1 MQDIIPPVDP
11 QLIKAELNSKR
22 FLRKT
27 NKAGNELYVIT
38 AKNSPNVMREVGRL
52 REITFR
58 AAGGG
63 TGLDCDIDHYD
74 TAEKGFKQLIL
85 WDPEDEQIIAGY
97 RYLNCW
103 ELDFERGEE
112 KFLATAHLLKF
123 SPTFINEY
131 LPNTI
136 ELGRSFVQ
144 PNYQADKSKKGIFS
158 LDNLWDGLAVL
169 FEASPKAKYFFG
181 KVTMYPSYNSEARD
195 HLLAFMHHYF
205 PQRGQLITPYQ
216 PLVSQTDTTAFVEQL
231 KSQPYKEG
239 LKLLTNFIRE
249 KGERI
254 PPLISSYMSISETMM
269 TFGTAL
275 NDEFGG
281 VEETG
286 ILVTIDDIFPEKKN
300 RHLEG
305 YVKNPELDWA

>member
-1 MQDIIPPVDP
+1 MQEIIQPIDRS
-11 QLIKAELNSKR
+11 LIKAELNEKR

-27 NKAGNELYVIT
+27 NKAGNELYIIS

-85 WDPEDEQIIAGY
+85 WDPEDEEIVAGY

-103 ELDFERGEE
+103 ELNLENGEE
-112 KFLATAHLLKF
+112 NQLATAHLLNF
-123 SPTFINEY
+123 SKSFVKDY

-169 FEASPKAKYFFG
+169 FDMSPKAKYFFG
-181 KVTMYPSYNSEARD
+181 KVTMYPSYDSNARD
-195 HLLAFMHHYF
+195 HVLAFMQHYF
-205 PQRGQLITPYQ
+205 PQRGNLMKPYN
-216 PLVSQTDTTAFVEQL
+216 PLVCETDTSVFTNELQSL
-231 KSQPYKEG
+231 DYKEG
-239 LKLLTNFIRE
+239 LKLLTQLVKNRE
-249 KGERI
+249 ERI
-254 PPLISSYMSISETMM
+254 PPLISSYMSISKTMM

-286 ILVTIDDIFPEKKN
+286 ILVTINDIFPDKKE
-300 RHLEG
+300 RHLHG
-305 YVKNPELDWA
+305 YIPNRNFEL

>member
-1 MQDIIPPVDP
+1 MQEIIPPINRS
-11 QLIKAELNSKR
+11 LIKAELNEKR

-27 NKAGNELYVIT
+27 NKAGNELYVIS
-38 AKNSPNVMREVGRL
+38 AKNSPNVMRELGRL

-63 TGLDCDIDHYD
+63 TGLDCDIDQYD
-74 TAEKGFKQLIL
+74 TAEKGFKQLVL
-85 WDPEDEQIIAGY
+85 WDPEDEEIVAGY

-103 ELDFERGEE
+103 ELDLENGEE
-112 KFLATAHLLKF
+112 NQLATAHLLDF
-123 SPTFINEY
+123 SPTFVQDY
-131 LPNTI
+131 LPHTI

-169 FEASPKAKYFFG
+169 FEMSPKAKYFFG
-181 KVTMYPSYNSEARD
+181 KVTMYPSYDTIARD
-195 HLLAFMHHYF
+195 HVLAFMQHYF
-205 PQRGQLITPYQ
+205 PQRGNLMKPYN
-216 PLVSQTDTTAFVEQL
+216 PLVCETDTSAFIQELQSL
-231 KSQPYKEG
+231 DYKEG
-239 LKLLTNFIRE
+239 LKLLTQLVKNRE
-249 KGERI
+249 ERI

-286 ILVTIDDIFPEKKN
+286 ILVTIEDIFPEKKE
-300 RHLEG
+300 RHLLG
-305 YVKNPELDWA
+305 YTPNPKLEL